1 MMCGTFLVL
10 LFFHVVSP
18 PARSQDKMIPFL
30 GAYRP
35 PPSARKSITKPS
47 QSSSANAVPNTPTVL
62 GFGARDEDLADAA
75 TGANILNLHPSPV
88 TSRKQ
93 RHDLENVAF
102 DPFSPATRGFSAAA
116 AARPP
121 QDTGRSPGE
130 GTARLDLSATPHS
143 SRLPPPM
150 GHPTPMSSFSP
161 FVSSSYMESIAAG
174 PLGSL
179 TPGPESSAAKAPT
192 WDQIWGSEGTPFRQ
206 HPLAAAAA
214 GAQHQQPPAASKFQ
228 HEQQMQQNPE
238 IHAAFSFSDLSPKD
252 DRDSLVVTDSRA
264 RTRGVGGADR
274 DLSLFHFS
282 QFESLGFSQAPSRDD
297 LDEGFED
304 SGVDRAMSEFP

>member
-1 MMCGTFLVL
+1 
-10 LFFHVVSP
+10 
-18 PARSQDKMIPFL
+18 MIPFL

-47 QSSSANAVPNTPTVL
+47 RSSSANAIPNTPTVL
-62 GFGARDEDLADAA
+62 GFGVSDEGLTDAA

-93 RHDLENVAF
+93 RHDLETVAF
-102 DPFSPATRGFSAAA
+102 DPFSPATRGFP
-116 AARPP
+116 AARPA
-121 QDTGRSPGE
+121 QDTGRSPNE

-179 TPGPESSAAKAPT
+179 TPGPESSAGKAPT
-192 WDQIWGSEGTPFRQ
+192 WDQIWGSEATPFRQ
-206 HPLAAAAA
+206 NPLSTS
-214 GAQHQQPPAASKFQ
+214 GAQHHQPLAASKFQ
-228 HEQQMQQNPE
+228 HEQQQQHPE

-264 RTRGVGGADR
+264 RTRGAGGADR

-282 QFESLGFSQAPSRDD
+282 QFESLGFSQATSKDD
-297 LDEGFED
+297 VEEGFED
-304 SGVDRAMSEFP
+304 SGVDRAMSEFPL